1 MFYNLWICEF
11 QSELHLM
18 TTNSDI
24 EYILITTLTVLFFV
38 LPVVFSLNRLKHKMT
53 FSLTKI
59 IRLFNYSLIP
69 QIGLGLLLYLTF
81 LVFGGNIFGNLTKTN
96 WFELISIAT
105 LWFYI
110 IGVFYYIPSVVV
122 LNLIVGLINLI
133 RKNKKPAGNNVYKK

>member
-1 MFYNLWICEF
+1 
-11 QSELHLM
+11 M

-38 LPVVFSLNRLKHKMT
+38 LPFVFTLNRLKHKMT

-59 IRLFNYSLIP
+59 RQLFNYSLIP
-69 QIGLGLLLYLTF
+69 QLGLGLLLYLTF

-133 RKNKKPAGNNVYKK
+133 RKNKNPAGNNVYKK

>member
-1 MFYNLWICEF
+1 
-11 QSELHLM
+11 M
-18 TTNSDI
+18 TTNSDL
-24 EYILITTLTVLFFV
+24 EYILITTLTVLLFI
-38 LPVVFSLNRLKHKMT
+38 LPVVLTLNRLKHKMT

-59 IRLFNYSLIP
+59 RLLFNYSLIP
-69 QIGLGLLLYLTF
+69 QLGLGLLLYLTF

-133 RKNKKPAGNNVYKK
+133 RKNKKPAGNNV

>member
-1 MFYNLWICEF
+1 
-11 QSELHLM
+11 M

-38 LPVVFSLNRLKHKMT
+38 LPVVFMLNRLKHKMT

-59 IRLFNYSLIP
+59 RLLFNYSLIP
-69 QIGLGLLLYLTF
+69 QLGLGLLLYLTF

-96 WFELISIAT
+96 WYELISIAT

-133 RKNKKPAGNNVYKK
+133 RKNKKPAGNNGYKT

>member
-1 MFYNLWICEF
+1 
-11 QSELHLM
+11 M

-38 LPVVFSLNRLKHKMT
+38 LPVVFTLNRLKHKMT

-59 IRLFNYSLIP
+59 RQLFNYSLIP
-69 QIGLGLLLYLTF
+69 QLGLGLLLYLTF

-122 LNLIVGLINLI
+122 LNLIVGLINLT
-133 RKNKKPAGNNVYKK
+133 RKNKKPTGNNVYKK

>member
-1 MFYNLWICEF
+1 
-11 QSELHLM
+11 M

-24 EYILITTLTVLFFV
+24 KYILITTLTVLFFV
-38 LPVVFSLNRLKHKMT
+38 LPVVFTLNRLKHKMT

-59 IRLFNYSLIP
+59 RLLFNYSLIP
-69 QIGLGLLLYLTF
+69 QLGLGLLLYLIF
-81 LVFGGNIFGNLTKTN
+81 LVFGGNLFGNLSKTN
-96 WFELISIAT
+96 WFEIISIAT

-122 LNLIVGLINLI
+122 LNMTVGLINLI

>member
-1 MFYNLWICEF
+1 
-11 QSELHLM
+11 M

-38 LPVVFSLNRLKHKMT
+38 LPFVFTLNRLKHKMT

-59 IRLFNYSLIP
+59 RQLFNYSLIP
-69 QIGLGLLLYLTF
+69 QLGLGLLLYLTF

-133 RKNKKPAGNNVYKK
+133 RKNKKPAGNRVDRPAN

>member
-1 MFYNLWICEF
+1 
-11 QSELHLM
+11 M

-38 LPVVFSLNRLKHKMT
+38 LPFVFTLNRLKHKMT

-59 IRLFNYSLIP
+59 RQLFNYSLIP
-69 QIGLGLLLYLTF
+69 QLGLGLLLYLTF

>member
-1 MFYNLWICEF
+1 
-11 QSELHLM
+11 M

-38 LPVVFSLNRLKHKMT
+38 LPVVFTLNRLKHKMT

-59 IRLFNYSLIP
+59 RQLFNYSLIP
-69 QIGLGLLLYLTF
+69 QLGLGLLLYLTF

-133 RKNKKPAGNNVYKK
+133 RKNKNPAGNNVYKK

>member
-1 MFYNLWICEF
+1 
-11 QSELHLM
+11 M

-38 LPVVFSLNRLKHKMT
+38 LPVVFTLNRLKHKMT

-59 IRLFNYSLIP
+59 RQLFNYSLIP
-69 QIGLGLLLYLTF
+69 QLGLGLLLYLTF

>member
-1 MFYNLWICEF
+1 
-11 QSELHLM
+11 M

-38 LPVVFSLNRLKHKMT
+38 LPVVLTLNRLKHKMT

-59 IRLFNYSLIP
+59 RLLFNYSLIP
-69 QIGLGLLLYLTF
+69 QLGLGLLLYLTF
-81 LVFGGNIFGNLTKTN
+81 LVFGGNLFGNLTKTN

-133 RKNKKPAGNNVYKK
+133 RKNKKPAGNNGYKT

>member
-1 MFYNLWICEF
+1 
-11 QSELHLM
+11 M

>member
-1 MFYNLWICEF
+1 
-11 QSELHLM
+11 M

-38 LPVVFSLNRLKHKMT
+38 LPVVFTLNRLKHKMT

-59 IRLFNYSLIP
+59 RLLFNYSLIP
-69 QIGLGLLLYLTF
+69 QLGLGLLLYLTF

-122 LNLIVGLINLI
+122 LNLTVGIINLI
-133 RKNKKPAGNNVYKK
+133 RKNKKPAGNNGYKT

>member
-1 MFYNLWICEF
+1 
-11 QSELHLM
+11 M

-38 LPVVFSLNRLKHKMT
+38 LPFVFTLNRLKHKMT

-59 IRLFNYSLIP
+59 RQLFNYSLIP
-69 QIGLGLLLYLTF
+69 QLGLGLLLYLTF

-122 LNLIVGLINLI
+122 LNLIVGLINLT
-133 RKNKKPAGNNVYKK
+133 RKNKKPTGNNVYKK

>member
-1 MFYNLWICEF
+1 
-11 QSELHLM
+11 M

-24 EYILITTLTVLFFV
+24 EYILITTLTVLLFV
-38 LPVVFSLNRLKHKMT
+38 LPVVFMLNRLKHKMT

-59 IRLFNYSLIP
+59 RLLFNYSLIP
-69 QIGLGLLLYLTF
+69 QLGLGLLLYLTF

-122 LNLIVGLINLI
+122 LNLTVGLLNLI
-133 RKNKKPAGNNVYKK
+133 RKNKKPAGNIERCSQFEKNDNPRDIKYN

>member
-1 MFYNLWICEF
+1 
-11 QSELHLM
+11 
-18 TTNSDI
+18 
-24 EYILITTLTVLFFV
+24 
-38 LPVVFSLNRLKHKMT
+38 MT

-59 IRLFNYSLIP
+59 RQLFNYSLIP
-69 QIGLGLLLYLTF
+69 QLGLGLLLYLTF

>member
-38 LPVVFSLNRLKHKMT
+38 LPVVLSLNRLKHKMT

-105 LWFYI
+105 LWFYNR
-110 IGVFYYIPSVVV
+110 SV
-122 LNLIVGLINLI
+122 LLHSLSSRSEFNSWTD
-133 RKNKKPAGNNVYKK
+133 KFDKKK

>member
-1 MFYNLWICEF
+1 
-11 QSELHLM
+11 M

-38 LPVVFSLNRLKHKMT
+38 LPVVLTLNRLKHKMT

-59 IRLFNYSLIP
+59 RLLFNYSLIP
-69 QIGLGLLLYLTF
+69 QLGLGLLLYLTF
-81 LVFGGNIFGNLTKTN
+81 LVFGGNLFGNLTKTN